1 MTMVRNNKA
10 ALTAE
15 AVITDAVD
23 SNLISSPTT
32 RKTRGSIRGSSM
44 SKTASYRR
52 KSSGTCLRLECE
64 P

>member
-15 AVITDAVD
+15 AVTTDAVD
-23 SNLISSPTT
+23 SNLISH
-32 RKTRGSIRGSSM
+32 KTRGSIRGSSM